1 MVNGWSRLD
10 ARLRLGAASGAVPQ
24 QFLFDLGGFSTLRG
38 YGFKE
43 FSGDRMVLLNA
54 EYWMDS
60 GARWLGQRRGFHVGV
75 FADAGVAWMADG
87 GEMDLQRSVGLAADI
102 EDVRVYFARPLDG
115 NEDGWEVSARLSR
128 TF

>member
-1 MVNGWSRLD
+1 
-10 ARLRLGAASGAVPQ
+10 
-24 QFLFDLGGFSTLRG
+24 
-38 YGFKE
+38 
-43 FSGDRMVLLNA
+43 
-54 EYWMDS
+54 
-60 GARWLGQRRGFHVGV
+60 
-75 FADAGVAWMADG
+75 MADG